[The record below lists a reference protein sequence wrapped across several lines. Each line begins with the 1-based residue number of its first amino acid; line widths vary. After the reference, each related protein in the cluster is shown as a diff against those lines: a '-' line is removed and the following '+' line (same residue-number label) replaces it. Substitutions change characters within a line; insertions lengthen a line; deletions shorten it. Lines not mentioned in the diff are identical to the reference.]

1 MGRLEEFHD
10 LASVREELH
19 ELARTE
25 YNRLVSEYPSW
36 DEEKLWSTAYAKA
49 EDYLEGLAN
58 FKHDQAIE
66 EILPNENDGSNRQA
80 DFEWRKFMERRLHN
94 VRRKE
99 LIKCF
104 K

>member
-1 MGRLEEFHD
+1 MGEEARLLSINKDIVMDNWYDD
-10 LASVREELH
+10 LESSLYD
-19 ELARTE
+19 L
-25 YNRLVSEYPSW
+25 SSGKI
-36 DEEKLWSTAYAKA
+36 DSTTCLEQVMALGFTAK
-49 EDYLEGLAN
+49 E
-58 FKHDQAIE
+58 AIE

-99 LIKCF
+99 LTKCF